1 MYAKLAI
8 GNMRRSLKDYGVYFA
23 TLIIGVCMFYAFNSI
38 TQQSAVLDMSVGAN
52 QMMGLLTMMI
62 GGVSVFLAVVMGFL
76 VVYAN
81 RFLIRRRKKEFAIY
95 LTLGME
101 RGQVSRIIVLETLL
115 VGFVSL
121 VIGLVLGYLLSQ
133 ALLLVT
139 AALFAVKMETFTFFF
154 SPHAA
159 FMTVACFGVMFL
171 VALIFNVG
179 TVSRCKLIDLI
190 AANRKNETAKIRSLP
205 LSIALMLVAIGCIGA
220 AYILLRNTGFTNGAN
235 AQFYASTALVI
246 TGTFLFFFSLSGV
259 LLRVGQANKGSYLR
273 GLNMFTLRQLN
284 SRVNTAWVSVSLV
297 CLVLF
302 LALTS
307 ACGGFSIVSAFN
319 SSIDKAT
326 TYDAS
331 YSEYFGYE
339 AEMTDSS
346 LQSSHHDGMTMT
358 EEAAKADGYDMA
370 AAFARDVEGWD
381 EMVAAT
387 AQVNYYEA
395 DTTAAPL
402 LDATDYTFPDGLSA
416 DGARN
421 LPLDVIPL
429 SQMNAVRALQGLDSM
444 QLGDGEYLIWCDFD
458 QMKSFWRAWL
468 SQSGNGAL
476 TIYGHDLKAAEG
488 DIDQTVTETS
498 AMPENT
504 GVFVVPDAIIP
515 DDAHIR
521 RTLLDI
527 MFAGPREQVDPRFQA
542 AIEDA
547 YPDYVS
553 ASSSTVTS
561 AWPFNQGA
569 TALEM
574 REQSVGLT
582 AVVSYLAIYIGIILL
597 ITCAAILA
605 LQQLSEAAD
614 NVSRYA
620 LIEKLGAEQ
629 KMVDHALFRQIGIYF
644 IFPLVLAL
652 AHSTVAMIEVSA
664 TVSLLGHFDIAAPLA
679 TTALMAVAFYGGYYL
694 ITCSI
699 SKNMIRPAK
708 AMRIG

>member
-1 MYAKLAI
+1 MYAKLAF
-8 GNMRRSLKDYGVYFA
+8 GNVRRSLKDYGIYFA
-23 TLIIGVCMFYAFNSI
+23 TLVIGVCMFYAFNSI
-38 TQQSAVLDMSVGAN
+38 TQQSAVLNMSVGAS
-52 QMMGLLTMMI
+52 QMMGLLTTMI
-62 GGVSVFLAVVMGFL
+62 GGVSVFLAVIMGFL

-81 RFLIRRRKKEFAIY
+81 RFLIRRRKREFAIY

-101 RGQVSRIIVLETLL
+101 RGQISRIIVLETLL
-115 VGFVSL
+115 VGLVSL
-121 VIGLVLGYLLSQ
+121 IIGLVLGYLLSQ

-139 AALFAVKMETFTFFF
+139 AAMFSVKMTAFSFFF
-154 SPHAA
+154 SSHAA

-179 TVSRCKLIDLI
+179 TVSHYTLIDLI
-190 AANRKNETAKIRSLP
+190 SADRKNETAKIRSLP
-205 LSIALMLVAIGCIGA
+205 LSIALMIVAIGCIAA
-220 AYILLRNTGFTNGAN
+220 AYILLRETGFTNGVTPK
-235 AQFYASTALVI
+235 FYVSTALVVI
-246 TGTFLFFFSLSGV
+246 GTFLFFFSLSGV
-259 LLRVGQANKGSYLR
+259 LLRVGQANKGRYLR

-319 SSIDKAT
+319 EAIDKAT

-339 AEMTDSS
+339 AEISET
-346 LQSSHHDGMTMT
+346 LQEEVGKTAT
-358 EEAAKADGYDMA
+358 EEAATADGYDMT
-370 AAFARDVEGWD
+370 AAFARDVEGWNGL
-381 EMVAAT
+381 VAAT

-395 DTTAAPL
+395 DITAAPI
-402 LDATDYTFPDGLSA
+402 LDATDYRFPDGLSA

-421 LPLDVIPL
+421 LPLDVVPL
-429 SQMNAVRALQGLDSM
+429 SQLNAVRALQGLDPV

-468 SQSGNGAL
+468 SQSGDGAL
-476 TIYGHDLKAAEG
+476 TVYGHALKAAGG
-488 DIDQTVTETS
+488 DIDQTVAETS
-498 AMPENT
+498 PMPENT
-504 GVFVVPDAIIP
+504 GIFVVPDKVIP
-515 DDAHIR
+515 EDAHIR

-527 MFAGPREQVDPRFQA
+527 MYAGPRDQVDPRFRTA
-542 AIEDA
+542 LSVA
-547 YPDYVS
+547 YPDNYS
-553 ASSSTVTS
+553 ASSSSTNS

-569 TALEM
+569 TAVEM
-574 REQSVGLT
+574 RTQTVGLT

-629 KMVDHALFRQIGIYF
+629 KMVDHALYRQIGVYF

-652 AHSTVAMIEVSA
+652 AHSTVAMTEVSA

-679 TTALMAVAFYGGYYL
+679 TTALMAVVLYGGYYL

-699 SKNMIRPAK
+699 SKNMIRLGK
-708 AMRIG
+708 AMRVG

>member
-1 MYAKLAI
+1 MYAKLAF
-8 GNMRRSLKDYGVYFA
+8 GNVRRSLKDYGIYFA
-23 TLIIGVCMFYAFNSI
+23 TLVIGVCMFYAFNSI
-38 TQQSAVLDMSVGAN
+38 TQQSAVLDMSARADKN
-52 QMMGLLTMMI
+52 MALLALLI
-62 GGVSVFLAVVMGFL
+62 GGVSVFLAIVMGFL

-81 RFLIRRRKKEFAIY
+81 RFLIQRRKKEFAIY

-115 VGFVSL
+115 VGLISL
-121 VIGLVLGYLLSQ
+121 AVGLLLGYLFSQ

-139 AALFAVKMETFTFFF
+139 AAMFSVKMTTFSFFF

-159 FMTVACFGVMFL
+159 FVTVACFGVMFL
-171 VALIFNVG
+171 VSLVFNVG
-179 TVSRCKLIDLI
+179 TVSRYKLIDLI
-190 AANRKNETAKIRSLP
+190 AANRKNETAKLRSLP
-205 LSIALMLVAIGCIGA
+205 LSIALMVVAIACIVA
-220 AYILLRNTGFTNGAN
+220 AYILLHDIGLSNGITP
-235 AQFYASTALVI
+235 QFYVSTALVI
-246 TGTFLFFFSLSGV
+246 IGTFLFFFSLSGV
-259 LLRVGQANKGSYLR
+259 LLRVGQGNRSRYLR

-284 SRVNTAWVSVSLV
+284 NRVNTAWLSVSLV

-319 SSIDKAT
+319 GAVDQAT
-326 TYDAS
+326 FFDAS
-331 YSEYFGYE
+331 YSQYFGYTAKVSE
-339 AEMTDSS
+339 S
-346 LQSSHHDGMTMT
+346 LLKSEGAVSNET
-358 EEAAKADGYDMA
+358 AAASDGYDMA
-370 AAFARDVEGWD
+370 KAFARDVEGWD

-395 DTTAAPL
+395 DTTCGAV
-402 LDATDYTFPDGLSA
+402 LDATDYEFPDGVSG
-416 DGARN
+416 DRMREV
-421 LPLDVIPL
+421 PLDVVSL
-429 SQMNAVRALQGLDSM
+429 SQLNAVRALQGLDPV
-444 QLGDGEYLIWCDFD
+444 QLDGDEYLIWCDYD
-458 QMKSFWRAWL
+458 TMKGFWRAWL
-468 SQSGNGAL
+468 SQNGEGAL
-476 TIYGHDLKAAEG
+476 TIFGQSLHAREG
-488 DIDQTVTETS
+488 DIDQTVTETA
-498 AMPENT
+498 AMLQNSGLIVVSDEVIPEGT
-504 GVFVVPDAIIP
+504 
-515 DDAHIR
+515 HIR
-521 RTLLDI
+521 RTLLDV
-527 MFAGPREQVDPRFQA
+527 MFSGPRDQVDPRFQA

-547 YPDYVS
+547 YPDHDDEG
-553 ASSSTVTS
+553 T
-561 AWPFNQGA
+561 WPYNQGA

-629 KMVDHALFRQIGIYF
+629 KMVDRALYRQIGVYF

-664 TVSLLGHFDIAAPLA
+664 TVSLLGHFDIATPLA
-679 TTALMAVAFYGGYYL
+679 TTALMALAFYGGYYL

-699 SKNMIRPAK
+699 SKNMIRPVK
-708 AMRIG
+708 AMRTN